1 MLIRFYF
8 FNCFVKETF
17 KLNFKHAI
25 RHRIELYVRRDTEW
39 TGRLVYHLTYTLVHT
54 KPVKPS

>member
-25 RHRIELYVRRDTEW
+25 ELNCMLDGIQNGQGGWFTI
-39 TGRLVYHLTYTLVHT
+39 
-54 KPVKPS
+54 